1 MVKLN
6 EKIEASIM
14 LASYFETVGFKNG
27 VWEFNYQIKTDNLS
41 KYINIW
47 VILLHHYTILG
58 GSLNIDI
65 TGWYASDDT
74 IMILATS
81 EAIINGGGEDNYIK
95 AYIDYYDLLY
105 DAKRASGIN
114 TIDTLKLL
122 KKGTRIDN
130 MVSKSNMGGNGAA
143 MRTGPIGIF
152 WHKNVEKVIEESI
165 IASRLTHNYYIG
177 FLGGMVTALFTSFA
191 INNIPAWKWAEELI
205 KLYTNKTIHK
215 YWPKEQDHKIEDLDE
230 YIGYWKRY
238 QETRISKLKYK
249 NSIDNFIFP
258 NDRAEFLMGFFPN
271 QKIKAMALQGQSF
284 KNLSWDWNRLGGSGL
299 DVCIYAYD
307 CLLMSIQPKNIGTK
321 TMDLNNIKYC
331 WDTFMTLVSV
341 HPGDSDTTGA
351 IGGTWF
357 GALNGW
363 DGFDN
368 KRITQLEFN
377 CELKKIVDKFKVMI

>member
-1 MVKLN
+1 MTKLN

-27 VWEFNYQIKTDNLS
+27 VWEFNYRINTDSLS
-41 KYINIW
+41 KYINILA
-47 VILLHHYTILG
+47 ILLHHYTILG

-65 TGWYASDDT
+65 TDWYASDDT

-81 EAIINGGGEDNYIK
+81 EAIINGGGENNYIK
-95 AYIDYYDLLY
+95 AYINYYDLLY

-122 KKGTRIDN
+122 KKGIRIDN

-152 WHKNVEKVIEESI
+152 WHKNIEKVIQESI

-205 KLYTNKTIHK
+205 KLYNNKTIHK
-215 YWPKEQDHKIEDLDE
+215 YWPKEQVHKIEDLDD
-230 YIGYWKRY
+230 YISYWKRY

-271 QKIKAMALQGQSF
+271 QKIKTMALQGQSF

-299 DVCIYAYD
+299 DVCIYTYD

-321 TMDLNNIKYC
+321 IMDLNDIKYC

-368 KRITQLEFN
+368 KRTTQLEFN
-377 CELKKIVDKFKVMI
+377 NELKKVVDKFKAMI